1 MCLCVY
7 VCVYACVGVLP
18 VKGVMR
24 EGGGGERKREGRCQ
38 MQGGRQE
45 EGGRHTRAH
54 SLYCPRAAEG
64 EVRKRKEKKGKK
76 TRWCQSSKNIFK
88 PSLSTSDHI

>member
-1 MCLCVY
+1 MCVY
-7 VCVYACVGVLP
+7 VCVGVLP

-45 EGGRHTRAH
+45 EGGRHARAH

-64 EVRKRKEKKGKK
+64 EVRKRNEKKGKNPAGVNPAR
-76 TRWCQSSKNIFK
+76 TFLSPLCQQVI
-88 PSLSTSDHI
+88 TSE

>member
-1 MCLCVY
+1 M
-7 VCVYACVGVLP
+7 
-18 VKGVMR
+18 KGVMR

-45 EGGRHTRAH
+45 GGRHARAH

-64 EVRKRKEKKGKK
+64 EVRKRKEKKGKNPAGVNPAR
-76 TRWCQSSKNIFK
+76 TFLSPLCQQVI
-88 PSLSTSDHI
+88 TSE

>member
-1 MCLCVY
+1 M
-7 VCVYACVGVLP
+7 
-18 VKGVMR
+18 KGVMR

-45 EGGRHTRAH
+45 EGGRHARAH

-64 EVRKRKEKKGKK
+64 EVRKRKEKKGKENPLVSI
-76 TRWCQSSKNIFK
+76 QQEHFK